1 MEMNIQQ
8 LRQAFIE
15 VGYIAEDDVIM
26 TVFWALTL
34 KKPLLIEGEPGVGK
48 TEVAKALSLIFAM
61 DLIRLQCY
69 EGLDESRA
77 LYEWN
82 YQRQLLKIHLQKDR
96 ATENM
101 EKNLFDPEYLLARPL
116 LKAIMAKETAVL
128 LIDEIDKTDAQFEAF
143 LFEVLSEYQV
153 SIPEWGVI
161 RAEHIPIVVLTSNHD
176 RELSDGLRR
185 RCIYLYIDYPSLEK
199 EVAILE
205 RKIPEINMRLA
216 QEIGIAIQWIR
227 KIAEL
232 EKKPAISETLDWA
245 QALVSLNINKLD
257 QRSIDQTLGLI
268 FKHENDLRHFKEKV
282 GSKQLCKVVKAY
294 IAGENEGLK

>member
-1 MEMNIQQ
+1 MEINLQQ
-8 LRQAFIE
+8 LRQAFSE
-15 VGYIAEDDVIM
+15 VGYIAEDHLIM

-34 KKPLLIEGEPGVGK
+34 EKPLLIEGEPGVGK
-48 TEVAKALSLIFAM
+48 TEIAKVLSLIFST

-82 YQRQLLKIHLQKDR
+82 YQRQLLKIQLQRDCIP
-96 ATENM
+96 ESM

-116 LKAIMAKETAVL
+116 LKAIMAKKRTVL
-128 LIDEIDKTDAQFEAF
+128 LIDEIDKTDEQFEAF

-161 RAEHIPIVVLTSNHD
+161 QAEYVPIVVLTSNHD
-176 RELSDGLRR
+176 RDLSDGLRR
-185 RCIYLYIDYPSLEK
+185 RCVYLYIDYPSIEK

-205 RKIPEINMRLA
+205 QKIPDINRRLA
-216 QEIGIAIQWIR
+216 QEIAAAIQWIR
-227 KIAEL
+227 KITEL

-245 QALVSLNINKLD
+245 HALVTL
-257 QRSIDQTLGLI
+257 SIDKLEPRAIDHTLGLI
-268 FKHENDLRHFKEKV
+268 FKHENDLRYFKEKV
-282 GSKQLCKVVKAY
+282 GSKRLCEEVKAY
-294 IAGENEGLK
+294 LAGEREG

>member
-1 MEMNIQQ
+1 MNVSQ
-8 LRQAFIE
+8 LRQAFMD
-15 VGYIAEDDVIM
+15 VGYIAEEDVIM

-48 TEVAKALSLIFAM
+48 TEVAKALSIIFAM

-82 YQRQLLKIHLQKDR
+82 YQRQLLKIHLQKD
-96 ATENM
+96 AVAENM
-101 EKNLFDPEYLLARPL
+101 EKDLFDPEYLLARPL
-116 LKAIMAKETAVL
+116 LKAIMAKKRVVL
-128 LIDEIDKTDAQFEAF
+128 LIDEIDKTDEQFEAF

-176 RELSDGLRR
+176 RDLSDGLRR
-185 RCIYLYIDYPSLEK
+185 RCVYLHIDYPSMEK

-205 RKIPEINMRLA
+205 RKIPEINPGLA
-216 QEIGIAIQWIR
+216 QEIGAAIQWIR
-227 KIAEL
+227 KITEL

-245 QALVSLNINKLD
+245 QALMALGIDKLD
-257 QRSIDQTLGLI
+257 QRAIDQTLGLI

-282 GSKQLCKVVKAY
+282 GSKSLCEVVKAY
-294 IAGENEGLK
+294 TTGETRS